1 MIIANRP
8 LNLQAIAVEEAETK
22 IRKTVKE
29 EFFRRTPKAEIDRK
43 VFKHISEAE
52 RQIRI
57 PELAVAARQSLLRF
71 YTAQFQELRIS
82 FGWQLPLLAALFL
95 LNGKTLTGREIKP
108 TQAQTQQARQILEQA
123 GYDRSRLLGSPLQK
137 FSKDYVERNVKPALD
152 RLAKQQARDP
162 DDVSGRN
169 TLRNKAEMAVR
180 YNEHLKQIEGFK
192 KRGVNLVICST
203 HADCSERC
211 APWQGLVY
219 SLDGTEGYTDD
230 GRHYQPLE
238 NATHDQITK
247 RGVPNGL
254 LGYNCRHFLVPYKSG
269 YRFPKP
275 HAVEEREEYK
285 ITQIQ
290 RRMEADVRKWR
301 AVAIE
306 NKDTDR
312 DRYLEARRKAIAA
325 NQAYIEFS
333 KRHNRAYYP
342 SRTKLI

>member
-275 HAVEEREEYK
+275 NAVEEREEYK